1 MARKPKSEPMR
12 NSSAV
17 AELREFVDSFV
28 DLAEEQ
34 QNLKDR
40 ATETAARAKAR
51 GFDVKAIKKVVKER
65 LEDDGAKAKRIETEE
80 IADVYRAVLGM
91 LDGTPL
97 GDATRER
104 LNQDMARDTGEGEQ
118 AEESK
123 PAPTAITADAIAEAR
138 EQGRQA
144 MRDGKL
150 VTDNPFTARDPRR
163 AAWDEGWCF
172 EAGSDGM
179 DIPEAFRRRKPA
191 KDEQPKGNDDAGEG
205 EG

>member
-1 MARKPKSEPMR
+1 MARKPKSETMR

-17 AELREFVDSFV
+17 NELRVFVDGLV
-28 DLAEEQ
+28 DIAEQ
-34 QNLKDR
+34 QQDLKDR
-40 ATETAARAKAR
+40 AAEIAAHAKAT
-51 GFDVKAIKKVVKER
+51 GFDVKALKKVVKEK
-65 LEDDGAKAKRIETEE
+65 LEDDGTKAKRIETEE
-80 IADVYRAVLGM
+80 IADVYRAALGM

-104 LNQDMARDTGEGEQ
+104 LSRDLARETDSDE
-118 AEESK
+118 
-123 PAPTAITADAIAEAR
+123 PTDETRPTAAAITAEAIVDAR

-144 MRDGKL
+144 CRDGKL

-191 KDEQPKGNDDAGEG
+191 KDEPAKDDDAGEG
-205 EG
+205 EE